1 MRLRR
6 QLSAFLL
13 AALALGAAV
22 NALAAERPH
31 RIVSLN
37 LCTDE
42 LLWRLADRDQ
52 IASLSYLSADPTLS
66 TIAGQ
71 IKGVTLN
78 YGRAGEIR
86 LENPDLILAGTYG
99 ARFAV
104 SLLRSRGF
112 KVVEIPPA
120 NSLDDIVPDILKVG
134 DAIGQGA
141 RAKRMAS
148 DVRARI
154 AELTATKPK
163 RRVTG
168 VVFEARGYAAGAPSL
183 ANDVITLAGVRNLV
197 AGMGSGSD
205 VALGVEGLIELNPQV
220 VVIDKDA
227 QAGPSIAQSILN
239 HPALHEFRAHHRL
252 IQVPGKLWGCA
263 TPATL
268 DAVTRIRKAV
278 ETIEDQNASASFS
291 SPVYGGGLIAAA
303 GSNVQ

>member
-1 MRLRR
+1 MQLRR
-6 QLSAFLL
+6 HLLAFFL
-13 AALALGAAV
+13 AALAFGAAA
-22 NALAAERPH
+22 NAFAAERPH

-37 LCTDE
+37 LCTDD

-66 TIAGQ
+66 VIAGK
-71 IKGVTLN
+71 IKGVPLN
-78 YGRAGEIR
+78 YGRAEEIR
-86 LENPDLILAGTYG
+86 LMNPDLILAGTYG

-104 SLLRSRGF
+104 ELLRSRGF

-120 NSLDDIVPDILKVG
+120 GRLSDIAPDILKVG
-134 DAIGQGA
+134 NAIGQGT
-141 RAKRMAS
+141 RAKEMAAT
-148 DVRARI
+148 VRARI
-154 AELTATKPK
+154 AKLAATKPK
-163 RRVTG
+163 HAVTG

-197 AGMGSGSD
+197 AGMGAGGD
-205 VALGVEGLIELNPQV
+205 VALGVEGLIDLSPEV
-220 VVIDKDA
+220 VIIDKDA

-278 ETIEDQNASASFS
+278 ESLTRSDGA
-291 SPVYGGGLIAAA
+291 
-303 GSNVQ
+303 